1 MKDNSPIKFLDL
13 KAINKAFE
21 PELSDTLLQ
30 ISRSGQYVNG
40 EISTTFEKNFADYI
54 GTNHCISLGNGTN
67 ALELIL
73 QAYLIMGHL
82 KEGDEILVPA
92 NTFFATFLAISNQ
105 GLKPVAVEPE
115 LYSFNISSRSLEQK
129 ITRKSRALVL
139 VHLFG
144 RNAYSE
150 EIRQLIDKHQLKL
163 IEDNAQAVG
172 CIFKGVKTG
181 ALGHVAAHSFYPT
194 KNLGALGDAGAVTTN
209 EPELASI
216 IRALTNYGGKE
227 KYKFEYIG
235 THSKMDEIQA
245 GVLNVKLP
253 HLDKSNRRRTEI
265 ADAYLKGI
273 DPQHVTLPMKTGP
286 NQVLS
291 HTWHLFTLLVEK
303 REKLIQYLSQNGIE
317 TAIHYPIPPHLQPAY
332 QKVNFGKLPL
342 TEKIHREI
350 ISIPLHP
357 ELRDNEISTI
367 IDTINNWEG
376 K

>member
-1 MKDNSPIKFLDL
+1 MKENFPIKFLDL
-13 KAINKAFE
+13 KAINQEFE
-21 PELSDTLLQ
+21 PDLSNTLLQ
-30 ISRSGQYVNG
+30 ISRSGQYING
-40 EISTTFEKNFADYI
+40 EISAKFEKNFAGYI

-73 QAYLIMGHL
+73 KAYLIMGHL
-82 KEGDEILVPA
+82 KEGDEVLVPA

-115 LYSFNISSRSLEQK
+115 LSSFNISAKSLEQK
-129 ITRKSRALVL
+129 ITKKSRVLML

-150 EIRQLIDKHQLKL
+150 EIKQFVDKHQLKL

-172 CIFKGVKTG
+172 CMSKEVRTG
-181 ALGHVAAHSFYPT
+181 ALGHVAAHSFYPS

-209 EPELASI
+209 EPELAVT
-216 IRALTNYGGKE
+216 IRALANYGGKG

-253 HLDKSNRRRTEI
+253 HLDNSNSRRAKI
-265 ADAYLKGI
+265 AEAFLKGI
-273 DPQHVTLPMKTGP
+273 DPTHVTLPMKTEAS
-286 NQVLS
+286 QILS

-303 REKLIQYLSQNGIE
+303 RERLMQHLSQNGIE
-317 TAIHYPIPPHLQPAY
+317 TAIHYPIPPHRQPAY
-332 QKVNFGKLPL
+332 RKISFGKLPL

-350 ISIPLHP
+350 LSIPLHP
-357 ELRDNEISTI
+357 VLRKKEVSTI
-367 IDTINNWEG
+367 IDSINNWEG

>member
-1 MKDNSPIKFLDL
+1 MKDKSPIKFIDL

-21 PELSDTLLQ
+21 PELSNTLLQ

-40 EISTTFEKNFADYI
+40 EISAKFEKNFANYI
-54 GTNHCISLGNGTN
+54 GTKHCISLGNGTN

-73 QAYLIMGHL
+73 QAYLITGYL
-82 KEGDEILVPA
+82 KKGDEILVPA

-115 LYSFNISSRSLEQK
+115 LNSFNISSRSLEQK
-129 ITRKSRALVL
+129 ITKKSRALVL

-150 EIRQLIDKHQLKL
+150 EIKQLIEEHQLKL

-172 CIFKGVKTG
+172 CIYKGVRTG
-181 ALGHVAAHSFYPT
+181 ALGHVAAHSFYPA

-216 IRALTNYGGKE
+216 IRALTNYGSKE

-253 HLDKSNRRRTEI
+253 HLDKSNLRRTEI
-265 ADAYLKGI
+265 ADVYLKGI
-273 DPQHVTLPMKTGP
+273 KPIHVSLPLK
-286 NQVLS
+286 NAEDEVLS
-291 HTWHLFTLLVEK
+291 HTWHLFTILVEK
-303 REKLIQYLSQNGIE
+303 REKLIQHLSQKGIE
-317 TAIHYPIPPHLQPAY
+317 TAIHYPIPPHLQPAF
-332 QKVNFGKLPL
+332 KELNFGELPF

-350 ISIPLHP
+350 LSLPLHP
-357 ELRDNEISTI
+357 QLSNSEIYTI
-367 IDTINNWEG
+367 IDVINDWEG